1 MRRGARRRRRYSG
14 IKWGTAMTDITRRT
28 ALGGALAVT
37 AAAATGAA
45 AAAAPVEIDLF
56 FPVPVHGRL
65 ADKMMELI
73 ERFNGQQRGVKA
85 TAVDTGGYDDTSR
98 KTRAAIKA
106 GKPPGAVIMAANLV
120 REYVI
125 NGEVDPFDPIIEKS
139 GMTAAAFFDNFWP
152 ALKPNAVI
160 DGKVYGVPYQNSTPL
175 LYYSVDAFKDAGLD
189 PDQPPQTWAEWL
201 DAAKK
206 ITRPG
211 GERWGINFPGTS
223 GYCGWITSALVMQNG
238 GQYYN
243 HDYGG
248 EVYYNAP
255 SSLGALT
262 LLDTLVNKAKVMPP
276 GISDADACTSAFFA
290 GRLGM
295 MLLSTGSLG
304 FVREKMKAPYKVAF
318 LPRAVRNAVPIGGA
332 SLILPKGNTP
342 ERQAA
347 AWTLIS
353 WLTSPATAGE
363 WSRFTGYFA
372 PRKAA
377 YDLPDM
383 QKFITEHP
391 DAKVAL
397 DQLEFAAPWL
407 DTFDTAAVCK
417 AMEDQVQAI
426 LSARIA
432 PADAVATAQKAADA
446 LLRPYVEQTAL
457 KAVG

>member
-1 MRRGARRRRRYSG
+1 MEP
-14 IKWGTAMTDITRRT
+14 ITRRR
-28 ALGGALAVT
+28 AIGGALAVP
-37 AAAATGAA
+37 AAAALARAA
-45 AAAAPVEIDLF
+45 QAADPTEIDLF
-56 FPVPVHGRL
+56 FPVPVQGKL
-65 ADKMMELI
+65 ADEMKKLVD
-73 ERFNGQQRGVKA
+73 RFNGEHPEIKV
-85 TAVDTGGYDDTSR
+85 TAVYTGSYDDTNL

-106 GKPPGAVIMAANLV
+106 GRPPAAVIMSANFV

-125 NGEVDPFDPIIEKS
+125 NGEVDPFDPLIEKE
-139 GMTAAAFFDNFWP
+139 GKTPAAYMDTFWA
-152 ALKPNAVI
+152 ALKPNAVV

-175 LYYSVDAFKDAGLD
+175 MYYSVAAFTDAGLD
-189 PDQPPQTWAEWL
+189 PDKPPTNWAEWL

-206 ITRPG
+206 LTKPG
-211 GERWGINFPGTS
+211 GERWGINFPGTYD
-223 GYCGWITSALVMQNG
+223 YCGWITSALVMQNG

-276 GISDADACTSAFFA
+276 GVSDANTCTSAFFA
-290 GRLGM
+290 GRLGT
-295 MLLSTGSLG
+295 MLLSTGSLS
-304 FVREKMKAPYKVAF
+304 FVRENMKAPYRVAF
-318 LPRAVRNAVPIGGA
+318 LPKSVRNAAPIGGA

-347 AWTLIS
+347 AWSLIN
-353 WLTSPATAGE
+353 WLTSPEIAGH

-377 YDLPDM
+377 YDLPEM
-383 QKFITEHP
+383 KQYLQEHP

-397 DQLEFAAPWL
+397 DQLAYAVPW
-407 DTFDTAAVCK
+407 FDTYNTVAVRK

-426 LSARIA
+426 LSGKTS
-432 PADAVATAQKAADA
+432 PADAAAAAQKSADE

-457 KAVG
+457 KPV